1 MKSRKQTPFLYSN
14 YIKFKKVERTRA
26 LILKCGGI
34 ALLSIVIG
42 VMCLGVLGLVGCD
55 VCKPLEVKILHKTWR
70 KHRVNPARRRTHRVN
85 PEGPWYTW
93 MQQRT
98 PCAHQQLMDVNVLA
112 MNEEPPVC
120 LEGCHDE
127 LEAMKAE
134 SRRAYLLA
142 YLYPIYPFAENSVSV
157 AVLESEQ
164 EHDVPIV
171 CGPND
176 GECGIID
183 CDCIC
188 HKDLK
193 Y

>member
-1 MKSRKQTPFLYSN
+1 MRTMKK
-14 YIKFKKVERTRA
+14 
-26 LILKCGGI
+26 LIGLLLMSLGI
-34 ALLSIVIG
+34 AAQL
-42 VMCLGVLGLVGCD
+42 GCD
-55 VCKPLEVKILHKTWR
+55 VCRPLEVKIL
-70 KHRVNPARRRTHRVN
+70 RRTWGIHRVN

-93 MQQRT
+93 MEQRT

-142 YLYPIYPFAENSVSV
+142 LLYPIYPFAENSRSV
-157 AVLESEQ
+157 AVLTSEQ
-164 EHDVPIV
+164 EHDVPII

-176 GECGIID
+176 GECGIVE